1 MSEMPFL
8 SVLNLC
14 FYVLKII
21 VTNRLYKNFDM
32 NNLSLKYFTKSLIVI
47 TILVTIISENVRAQS
62 KNPSPLNFPTP
73 KNIDNMLFYIQR
85 DPNINTAIYAINY
98 QENGKINKSN
108 PIKAY
113 WIRYAENGEKKDLNY
128 MQRKFA
134 YGLESKT
141 LNNEEFELQFVS
153 YKKLP
158 LTLKK
163 IDSDQKYHVFV
174 SVNQKRIQVEKIFVR
189 IEGGSFWLPNVKYAE
204 VTGVETSSNK
214 IITERMLLK

>member
-1 MSEMPFL
+1 MYIPF
-8 SVLNLC
+8 VMNK
-14 FYVLKII
+14 LK
-21 VTNRLYKNFDM
+21 
-32 NNLSLKYFTKSLIVI
+32 LKYFTKSLIVI
-47 TILVTIISENVRAQS
+47 TILVTIISENVLAQS
-62 KNPSPLNFPTP
+62 KNPSPLHFPTP

-98 QENGKINKSN
+98 QENGKIDKSN
-108 PIKAY
+108 PVKGY
-113 WIRYAENGEKKDLNY
+113 WIRYAEKGEKKDFNY

-134 YGLESKT
+134 YGIESKT
-141 LNNEEFELQFVS
+141 VNDEEFELQFVS

-204 VTGVETSSNK
+204 VTGIETSSNK
-214 IITERMLLK
+214 LITERMLLK